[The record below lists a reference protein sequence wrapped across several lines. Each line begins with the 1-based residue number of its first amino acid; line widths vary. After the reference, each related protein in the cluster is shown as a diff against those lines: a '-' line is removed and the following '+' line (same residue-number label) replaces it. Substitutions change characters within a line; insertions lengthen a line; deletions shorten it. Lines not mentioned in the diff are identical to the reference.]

1 MTTNKLDEH
10 TKVQKKSRKK
20 VNIEWWRSKSTL
32 FTKKKNKKQTNH
44 SNKAVL
50 SKLKTKNT
58 LKNEMQKFSILET
71 GNFNILET
79 AEKKANE
86 KD

>member
-1 MTTNKLDEH
+1 MNI
-10 TKVQKKSRKK
+10 QKCKK
-20 VNIEWWRSKSTL
+20 KAEKKWISNGDDQKAHYLR
-32 FTKKKNKKQTNH
+32 KKNKKQTNH